1 MMENKFKS
9 LTLLEFSERFADDQS
24 CMNYLAELKWPQ
36 GFVCEKCGNKKYC
49 PGKLMQT
56 RQCTICGYQATP
68 TSGTLFHKIKFPLL
82 KAFYIIYF
90 MSTNKKG
97 ISSTELSRKLGLR
110 QKTCWLFRRKV
121 AHAMKSGKSHPLEG
135 SVEVDE
141 MVIGQQEEGV
151 KGRKKGNK
159 KLVVIAIER
168 KGKGISRMYARE
180 IDSAGSKHIKPF
192 FEDFIAKNAHI
203 RTDKWAAYKSI
214 KKQYPNLKQEKSAPK
229 GRNFGDM
236 HRVIM
241 MFKAWLRGMHHSVVN
256 LQDYLDEYA
265 YRFNRSLM
273 QENIFDNLLDRA
285 VKHPPLPLTSKNLLS
300 A

>member
-9 LTLLEFSERFADDQS
+9 LTLLEFTERFPDDKS

-49 PGKLMQT
+49 QGKLLQT
-56 RQCTICGYQATP
+56 RQCTICGYQSTP

-82 KAFYIIYF
+82 KSFYIIYF

-121 AHAMKSGKSHPLEG
+121 AHAMKSSKSHPLEG

-141 MVIGQQEEGV
+141 MVVGQQEEGV

-192 FEDFIAKNAHI
+192 FEDFIEKEAHI
-203 RTDKWAAYKSI
+203 RTDKWATYKSI

-229 GRNFGDM
+229 GKNFGDM

-241 MFKAWLRGMHHSVVN
+241 MFKAWLRGMHHSVIN
-256 LQDYLDEYA
+256 LQYYLDEYT
-265 YRFNRSLM
+265 YRFNRSFM

-285 VKHPPLPLTSKNLLS
+285 VKHPPIPLTSKNLLS